1 MSRSRRFPTSKVT
14 DHWCEPAPVGAECSP
29 FCGGTCRSSIGW
41 RRTSRRFRA
50 NLLAHARAP
59 PDRADLLRTYERC
72 RLRADLL
79 AVASWRHRRCHR
91 PSGPSNSL
99 HVPAR
104 SGECAPGTVQLTS
117 RARPVRRM
125 CAWDRPTHFT
135 CPPGQANVRLGPR
148 IWLHS
153 DDRAGEWVAFRDPM
167 GAFGLRVDVRVG
179 VRGDRTYRSACGGRG
194 RTGRRAG
201 VADRTYRGAERRYE
215 GAERTYGGRGP
226 DVRGPRSGR
235 TEGASGPGRHRLDSV
250 RSDVPSLCRSST
262 ASRSE
267 AAPRLRSLECCG
279 RTCASW

>member
-1 MSRSRRFPTSKVT
+1 VSRSRRFPTSKVT
-14 DHWCEPAPVGAECSP
+14 DHWCEPASVGAECSP

-99 HVPAR
+99 HLPAR

-167 GAFGLRVDVRVG
+167 AAFGLRVDVRVRRAGGPDVRVG
-179 VRGDRTYRSACGGRG
+179 VRGDRTYGSACGGTG

-201 VADRTYRGAERRYE
+201 VADRTYRGAERDTGVRSARTG
-215 GAERTYGGRGP
+215 GADRTYGGRGV
-226 DVRGPRSGR
+226 DVRRAQVDPADTDWTAFAPTCPACAGPPRPRGR
-235 TEGASGPGRHRLDSV
+235 RPHLA
-250 RSDVPSLCRSST
+250 
-262 ASRSE
+262 
-267 AAPRLRSLECCG
+267 
-279 RTCASW
+279 